1 MNGKRSFGILLD
13 LDGTIYHGS
22 RMIPHADQLIA
33 LLKQLSVPYQFLT
46 NNSAATP
53 EDVAGR
59 LNAMGVQA
67 EPRDVCTSAQAA
79 AHFIAS
85 NKAWRRIHI
94 VGEHGLRH
102 AIAEAGLAITEDT
115 ADVVLQGIDRQATYR
130 QLGHAA
136 ALIRGGAQYILT
148 NPDLLVPAEEGL
160 IPGAGSISA
169 MLQAA
174 SGQQPLVIGKPSPIF
189 TQFALDRLGTAPGD
203 TWVVGDNL
211 ATDIAAGLN
220 AGCKAVLVLTGL
232 ATRAN
237 LAEQLAQA
245 GCEPN
250 RVIDDLAELMAHIT
264 RHVRGYKEPNEQ
276 EEG

>member
-1 MNGKRSFGILLD
+1 MSSNPSFGLLLD
-13 LDGTIYHGS
+13 LDGTIYHGT
-22 RMIPHADQLIA
+22 RMIPYADQLIA
-33 LLKQLSVPYQFLT
+33 LLKQSAIPYQFLT

-53 EDVAGR
+53 EDVARR

-67 EPRDVCTSAQAA
+67 EPGDVCTSAQAA
-79 AHFIAS
+79 AHYITS
-85 NKAWRRIHI
+85 NQAWRNIHI
-94 VGEHGLRH
+94 IGEHGLRQ
-102 AIAEAGLAITEDT
+102 AIAEAGLAITEDA
-115 ADVVLQGIDRQATYR
+115 ADVVLQGIDREATYG
-130 QLGHAA
+130 QISHAA
-136 ALIRGGAQYILT
+136 ALIRSGAQYILT
-148 NPDLLVPAEEGL
+148 NPDLLVPTEEGL

-174 SGQQPLVIGKPSPIF
+174 GGQKPIIIGKPSPILM
-189 TQFALDRLGTAPGD
+189 QFALDRLGTAPGD
-203 TWVVGDNL
+203 TWMVGDNL

-237 LAEQLAQA
+237 LAGQLAQA

-250 RVIDDLAELMAHIT
+250 MVVDDLAELMAHIT
-264 RHVRGYKEPNEQ
+264 GHVRGYKEPNEQ